1 MNAQALAIV
10 FQSATALIA
19 IFVLL
24 LWLWPAAR
32 LDRFRQ
38 DMFAVRDELFDYG
51 RSGKIRFSDPAYRL
65 LRQLMNGFIR
75 YAHQLTFFRV
85 CMMSL
90 MWMTLEDKPRL
101 EWSENWN
108 KAVKD
113 IKDEEVRK
121 DLTAFHD
128 RVCALALQRLLTGS
142 PVLLALVFLA
152 IVLGLCHAGL
162 KSLKS
167 TVSKAVTETT
177 SKVIDARLLQEE
189 AARSAA

>member
-1 MNAQALAIV
+1 MNAQVLAIV

-24 LWLWPAAR
+24 LWLWATAR

-38 DMFAVRDELFDYG
+38 EMFAIRDELFDYG
-51 RSGKIRFSDPAYRL
+51 ASGKIRFNDPAYRL

-101 EWSENWN
+101 EWSEKWN

-121 DLTAFHD
+121 DLTEFHN

-142 PVLLALVFLA
+142 PILLALVFLA

-177 SKVIDARLLQEE
+177 SKVIDARLLEEE
-189 AARSAA
+189 AAKSAA